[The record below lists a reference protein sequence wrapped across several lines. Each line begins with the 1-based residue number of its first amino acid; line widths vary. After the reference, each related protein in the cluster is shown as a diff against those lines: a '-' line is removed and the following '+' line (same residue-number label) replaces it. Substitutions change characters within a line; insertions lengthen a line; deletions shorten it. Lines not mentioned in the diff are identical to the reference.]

1 MTWIIGKTDKFIWCG
16 FHVVLREF
24 VFRCHFQEKGGKVIR
39 LLKLLLASTLLGATA
54 VYADEA
60 PIKIG
65 VMNDMSSV
73 YALGAGRET
82 VEAVRMAIEDTGP
95 VLGKRVELIFADHQN
110 KPDIGSAIARRWY
123 DVEGVD
129 AVVDVPNSAVA
140 FAVQSLAKAK
150 KKTSLF
156 VGALSSDL
164 TGSKCDEYTTQWA
177 VDTYSLAHVMG
188 SALVKRGGNRWYF
201 IGADYVFGRA
211 LVKDTSAVIEANG
224 GKVLGAV
231 YAPLNS
237 SDFSS
242 FLLQAQPTNPNV
254 IGLANSSD
262 DTVNSIKQAVEF
274 GLTSKGATFAAYV
287 LFLEH
292 VQSITLEMGQGLL
305 LASPFYWNLTDETRA
320 WSKRFEE
327 KVGHPPD
334 WNPAMAYSA
343 VFHYLKAVKAAG
355 TRDAD
360 AVAAK
365 MRELPVNDFTTKD
378 GQVRIDGRVLRNLY
392 LLQVKKP
399 EESKSKWDLYNVV
412 STVPGGQAF
421 RPLEEGG
428 CPLVKAGAAKP

>member
-1 MTWIIGKTDKFIWCG
+1 MRSLG
-16 FHVVLREF
+16 VVFAGALMW
-24 VFRCHFQEKGGKVIR
+24 
-39 LLKLLLASTLLGATA
+39 ASSAH
-54 VYADEA
+54 ADDP

-73 YALGAGRET
+73 YAVAGGRET
-82 VEAVRMAIEDTGP
+82 VEAVRMAIDDAGP
-95 VLGKRVELIFADHQN
+95 VLGKKAELIFADHQN
-110 KPDIGSAIARRWY
+110 KPDVGSAIARRWY

-140 FAVQSLAKAK
+140 FAVQILAKEK
-150 KKTSLF
+150 KKISLF
-156 VGALSSDL
+156 VGALSSDV
-164 TGSKCDEYTTQWA
+164 TGPKCDNYTTQWA

-188 SALVKRGGNRWYF
+188 AAVLKRGGNRWF
-201 IGADYVFGRA
+201 FLGADYVFGRA
-211 LVKDTSAVIEANG
+211 LVRDTSAVIEANG

-231 YAPLNS
+231 YAPLNT

-274 GLTSKGATFAAYV
+274 GLTSNGATFAAYV

-292 VQSITLEMGQGLL
+292 VQSITLKAAHGLL
-305 LASPFYWNLTDETRA
+305 LANPFYWDLNDETRA

-327 KVGHPPD
+327 KIGHPPD
-334 WNPAMAYSA
+334 WDPAMSYSA

-355 TRDAD
+355 SRDAD

-378 GQVRIDGRVLRNLY
+378 GKVRIDGRVLRNLY

-399 EESKSKWDLYNVV
+399 EESKGKWDLYNVV
-412 STVPGGQAF
+412 ATVPGDEAF
-421 RPLEEGG
+421 RPLQDGG
-428 CPLVKAGAAKP
+428 CPLVKAGSAKP

>member
-1 MTWIIGKTDKFIWCG
+1 MW
-16 FHVVLREF
+16 
-24 VFRCHFQEKGGKVIR
+24 
-39 LLKLLLASTLLGATA
+39 ASSAR
-54 VYADEA
+54 ADDA

-73 YALGAGRET
+73 YAVAGGRET
-82 VEAVRMAIEDTGP
+82 VEAVRMAIDDAGP
-95 VLGKRVELIFADHQN
+95 VLGKKAELIFADHQN
-110 KPDIGSAIARRWY
+110 KPDVGSAIARRWY

-140 FAVQSLAKAK
+140 FAVQSLAKEK
-150 KKTSLF
+150 KKISLF
-156 VGALSSDL
+156 VGALSSDV
-164 TGSKCDEYTTQWA
+164 TGPKCDNYTTQWA

-188 SALVKRGGNRWYF
+188 AAVLKRGGNRWF
-201 IGADYVFGRA
+201 FLGADYVFGRA
-211 LVKDTSAVIEANG
+211 LVRDTSAVIEANG

-231 YAPLNS
+231 YAPLNT

-274 GLTSKGATFAAYV
+274 GLTSNGATFAAYV

-292 VQSITLEMGQGLL
+292 VQSITLKTGHGLL
-305 LASPFYWNLTDETRA
+305 LANPFYWDLNDETRA

-327 KVGHPPD
+327 RIGHPPD
-334 WNPAMAYSA
+334 WDPAMSYSA
-343 VFHYLKAVKAAG
+343 VFHYLKAVNAAG
-355 TRDAD
+355 SRDAD

-378 GQVRIDGRVLRNLY
+378 GKVRIDGRVLRNLY

-399 EESKSKWDLYNVV
+399 EESKGKWDLYNVV
-412 STVPGGQAF
+412 ATVPGDEAF
-421 RPLEEGG
+421 RPLQDGG
-428 CPLVKAGAAKP
+428 CPLVKAGSAKP

>member
-1 MTWIIGKTDKFIWCG
+1 MRCLG
-16 FHVVLREF
+16 VVFAGALMW
-24 VFRCHFQEKGGKVIR
+24 
-39 LLKLLLASTLLGATA
+39 ASSAR
-54 VYADEA
+54 ADDA

-73 YALGAGRET
+73 YAVAGGRET
-82 VEAVRMAIEDTGP
+82 VEAVRMAIDDAGP
-95 VLGKRVELIFADHQN
+95 VLGKKAELVFADHQN
-110 KPDIGSAIARRWY
+110 KPDVGSAIARRWY
-123 DVEGVD
+123 DVESVD

-140 FAVQSLAKAK
+140 FAVQSLAKEK
-150 KKTSLF
+150 KKISLF
-156 VGALSSDL
+156 VGALSSDV
-164 TGSKCDEYTTQWA
+164 TGPKCDNYTTQWA

-188 SALVKRGGNRWYF
+188 AAVLKRGGNRWF
-201 IGADYVFGRA
+201 FLGADYVFGRA
-211 LVKDTSAVIEANG
+211 LVRDTSAVIEANG

-231 YAPLNS
+231 YAPLNT

-274 GLTSKGATFAAYV
+274 GLTSNGATFAAYV

-292 VQSITLEMGQGLL
+292 VQSITLKTAHGLL
-305 LASPFYWNLTDETRA
+305 LANPFYWDLNDETRA

-327 KVGHPPD
+327 KIGHPPD
-334 WNPAMAYSA
+334 WDPAMSYSA
-343 VFHYLKAVKAAG
+343 VFHYLKAVNAAG
-355 TRDAD
+355 SREAD

-378 GQVRIDGRVLRNLY
+378 GKVRIDGRVLRNLY

-399 EESKSKWDLYNVV
+399 EESKGKWDLYNVV
-412 STVPGGQAF
+412 ATVPGDEAF
-421 RPLEEGG
+421 RPLQDGG
-428 CPLVKAGAAKP
+428 CPLVKAGSAKP

>member
-1 MTWIIGKTDKFIWCG
+1 MRSLG
-16 FHVVLREF
+16 VVFAGALMW
-24 VFRCHFQEKGGKVIR
+24 
-39 LLKLLLASTLLGATA
+39 ASSAH
-54 VYADEA
+54 ADDP

-73 YALGAGRET
+73 YAVAGGRET
-82 VEAVRMAIEDTGP
+82 VEAVRMAIDDAGP
-95 VLGKRVELIFADHQN
+95 VLGKKAELIFADHQN
-110 KPDIGSAIARRWY
+110 KPDVGSAIARRWY

-140 FAVQSLAKAK
+140 FAVQSLAKEK
-150 KKTSLF
+150 KKISLF
-156 VGALSSDL
+156 VGALSSDV
-164 TGSKCDEYTTQWA
+164 TGPKCDTYTTQWA

-188 SALVKRGGNRWYF
+188 AAVLKRGGNRWF
-201 IGADYVFGRA
+201 FLGADYVFGRA
-211 LVKDTSAVIEANG
+211 LVRDTSAVIEANG

-231 YAPLNS
+231 YAPLNT

-274 GLTSKGATFAAYV
+274 GLTSNGATFAAYV

-292 VQSITLEMGQGLL
+292 VQSITLKAAHGLL
-305 LASPFYWNLTDETRA
+305 LANPFYWDLNDETRA
-320 WSKRFEE
+320 WSKRFEG
-327 KVGHPPD
+327 KIGHPPD
-334 WNPAMAYSA
+334 WDPAMSYSA

-355 TRDAD
+355 SRDAD

-378 GQVRIDGRVLRNLY
+378 GKVRIDGRVLRNLY

-399 EESKSKWDLYNVV
+399 EESKGKWDLYNVV
-412 STVPGGQAF
+412 ATVPGDEAF
-421 RPLEEGG
+421 RPLQDGG
-428 CPLVKAGAAKP
+428 CPLVKAGSAKP

>member
-1 MTWIIGKTDKFIWCG
+1 VRG
-16 FHVVLREF
+16 
-24 VFRCHFQEKGGKVIR
+24 
-39 LLKLLLASTLLGATA
+39 LKLLVASTLLSVTA
-54 VYADEA
+54 VYADE

-65 VMNDMSSV
+65 VLNDMSSV
-73 YALGAGRET
+73 YAVGAGRET
-82 VEAVRMAIEDTGP
+82 VEAVRLAIEDAGP
-95 VLGKRVELIFADHQN
+95 VLGKKVELISADHQN
-110 KPDIGSAIARRWY
+110 KPDIGSAIVRRWY

-140 FAVQSLAKAK
+140 FAVQSLAKEK
-150 KKTSLF
+150 KKISLF

-164 TGSKCDEYTTQWA
+164 TGPKCDAYTTQWA
-177 VDTYSLAHVMG
+177 VDTYSLAHVLG
-188 SALVKRGGNRWYF
+188 TAIVKRGGNRWYF
-201 IGADYVFGRA
+201 LGADYVFGRA
-211 LVKDTSAVIEANG
+211 LVKDTSAVVEANG
-224 GKVLGAV
+224 GKVLGSV
-231 YAPLNS
+231 YAPLNT

-274 GLTSKGATFAAYV
+274 GLTSNGATFAAYV
-287 LFLEH
+287 LFLQH
-292 VQSITLEMGQGLL
+292 VQSITLKTAQGLL
-305 LASPFYWNLTDETRA
+305 LASPFYWDLNEETRA
-320 WSKRFEE
+320 WSKRFEAR
-327 KVGHPPD
+327 VGHPPD

-365 MRELPVNDFTTKD
+365 MRELPVNDFATKD
-378 GQVRIDGRVLRNLY
+378 GKVRIDGRVLRNLY

-399 EESKSKWDLYNVV
+399 EESRSKWDLYNVV
-412 STVPGGQAF
+412 STIPGSEAF

-428 CPLVKAGAAKP
+428 CPLAGAGAAKP

>member
-1 MTWIIGKTDKFIWCG
+1 MRW
-16 FHVVLREF
+16 
-24 VFRCHFQEKGGKVIR
+24 
-39 LLKLLLASTLLGATA
+39 LGAVFA
-54 VYADEA
+54 GALMWASSARADDA

-73 YALGAGRET
+73 YAVAGGRET
-82 VEAVRMAIEDTGP
+82 VEAVRMAIDDAGP
-95 VLGKRVELIFADHQN
+95 VLGKNAELIFADHQN
-110 KPDIGSAIARRWY
+110 KPDVGSAIARRWY

-140 FAVQSLAKAK
+140 FAVQSLAKEK
-150 KKTSLF
+150 KKISLF
-156 VGALSSDL
+156 VGALSSDV
-164 TGSKCDEYTTQWA
+164 TGRKCDNYTTQWA

-188 SALVKRGGNRWYF
+188 AAVLKRGGNRWF
-201 IGADYVFGRA
+201 FLGADYVFGRA
-211 LVKDTSAVIEANG
+211 LVRDTSAVIEANG

-231 YAPLNS
+231 YAPLNT

-274 GLTSKGATFAAYV
+274 GLTSNGATFAAYV

-292 VQSITLEMGQGLL
+292 VQSITLKTAHGLL
-305 LASPFYWNLTDETRA
+305 LANPFYWDLNDETRA

-327 KVGHPPD
+327 KIGHPPD
-334 WNPAMAYSA
+334 WDPAMSYSA

-355 TRDAD
+355 SRDAD

-378 GQVRIDGRVLRNLY
+378 GKVRIDGRVLRNLY

-399 EESKSKWDLYNVV
+399 EESKGKWDLYNVV
-412 STVPGGQAF
+412 GTVPGDEAF
-421 RPLEEGG
+421 RPLQDGG
-428 CPLVKAGAAKP
+428 CPLVKAGSAKP

>member
-1 MTWIIGKTDKFIWCG
+1 MRSLG
-16 FHVVLREF
+16 VVFAGALMW
-24 VFRCHFQEKGGKVIR
+24 
-39 LLKLLLASTLLGATA
+39 ASSAH
-54 VYADEA
+54 ADDP

-73 YALGAGRET
+73 YAVAGGRET
-82 VEAVRMAIEDTGP
+82 VEAVRMAIDDAGP
-95 VLGKRVELIFADHQN
+95 VLGKKAELIFADHQN
-110 KPDIGSAIARRWY
+110 KPDVGSAIARRWY

-140 FAVQSLAKAK
+140 FAVQSLAKEK
-150 KKTSLF
+150 KKISLF
-156 VGALSSDL
+156 VGALSSDV
-164 TGSKCDEYTTQWA
+164 TGPKCDNYTTQWA

-188 SALVKRGGNRWYF
+188 AAVLKRGGNRWF
-201 IGADYVFGRA
+201 FLGADYVFGRA
-211 LVKDTSAVIEANG
+211 LVRDTSAVIEANG

-231 YAPLNS
+231 YAPLNT

-274 GLTSKGATFAAYV
+274 GLTSNGATFAAYV

-292 VQSITLEMGQGLL
+292 VQSITLKAAHGLL
-305 LASPFYWNLTDETRA
+305 LANPFYWDLNDETRA

-327 KVGHPPD
+327 KIGHPPD
-334 WNPAMAYSA
+334 WDPAMSYSA

-355 TRDAD
+355 SRDAD

-365 MRELPVNDFTTKD
+365 MRELPVDDFTTKD
-378 GQVRIDGRVLRNLY
+378 GKVRIDGRVLRNLY

-399 EESKSKWDLYNVV
+399 EESKGKWDLYNVV
-412 STVPGGQAF
+412 ATVPGDEAF
-421 RPLEEGG
+421 RPLQDGG
-428 CPLVKAGAAKP
+428 CPLVKAGSAKP

>member
-1 MTWIIGKTDKFIWCG
+1 MRSLG
-16 FHVVLREF
+16 VVFAGALMW
-24 VFRCHFQEKGGKVIR
+24 
-39 LLKLLLASTLLGATA
+39 ASSAH
-54 VYADEA
+54 ADDP

-73 YALGAGRET
+73 YAVAGGRET
-82 VEAVRMAIEDTGP
+82 VEAVRMAIDDAGP
-95 VLGKRVELIFADHQN
+95 VLGKKAELIFADHQN
-110 KPDIGSAIARRWY
+110 KPDVGSAIARRWY

-140 FAVQSLAKAK
+140 FAVQSLAKEK
-150 KKTSLF
+150 KKISLF
-156 VGALSSDL
+156 VGALSSDV
-164 TGSKCDEYTTQWA
+164 TGPKCDNYTTQWA

-188 SALVKRGGNRWYF
+188 AAVLKRGGNRWF
-201 IGADYVFGRA
+201 FLGADYVFGRA
-211 LVKDTSAVIEANG
+211 LVRDTSAVIEANG

-231 YAPLNS
+231 YAPLNT

-274 GLTSKGATFAAYV
+274 GLTSNGATFAAYV

-292 VQSITLEMGQGLL
+292 VQSITLKTAHGLL
-305 LASPFYWNLTDETRA
+305 LANPFYWDLNDETRA

-327 KVGHPPD
+327 KIGHPPD
-334 WNPAMAYSA
+334 WDPAMSYSA
-343 VFHYLKAVKAAG
+343 VFHYLKAVNAAG
-355 TRDAD
+355 SRDAD

-378 GQVRIDGRVLRNLY
+378 GKVRIDGRVLRNLY

-399 EESKSKWDLYNVV
+399 EESKGKWDLYNVV
-412 STVPGGQAF
+412 ATVPGDEAF
-421 RPLEEGG
+421 RPLQDGG
-428 CPLVKAGAAKP
+428 CPLVKAGSAKP

>member
-1 MTWIIGKTDKFIWCG
+1 MRSLG
-16 FHVVLREF
+16 VVFAGALMW
-24 VFRCHFQEKGGKVIR
+24 
-39 LLKLLLASTLLGATA
+39 ASSAH
-54 VYADEA
+54 ADDP

-73 YALGAGRET
+73 YAVAGGRET
-82 VEAVRMAIEDTGP
+82 VEAVRMAIDDAGP
-95 VLGKRVELIFADHQN
+95 VLGKKAELIFADHQN
-110 KPDIGSAIARRWY
+110 KPDVGSAIARRWY

-140 FAVQSLAKAK
+140 FAVQSLAKEK
-150 KKTSLF
+150 KKISLF
-156 VGALSSDL
+156 VGALSSDV
-164 TGSKCDEYTTQWA
+164 TGPKCDNYTTQWA

-188 SALVKRGGNRWYF
+188 AAVLKRGGNRWF
-201 IGADYVFGRA
+201 FLGADYVFGRA
-211 LVKDTSAVIEANG
+211 LVRDTSAVIEANG

-231 YAPLNS
+231 YAPLNT

-274 GLTSKGATFAAYV
+274 GLTSNGATFAAYV

-292 VQSITLEMGQGLL
+292 VQSITLKAAHGLL
-305 LASPFYWNLTDETRA
+305 LANPFYWDLNDETCA

-327 KVGHPPD
+327 KIGHPPD
-334 WNPAMAYSA
+334 WDPAMSYSA

-355 TRDAD
+355 SRDAD

-378 GQVRIDGRVLRNLY
+378 GKVRIDGRVLRNLY

-399 EESKSKWDLYNVV
+399 EESKGKWDLYNVV
-412 STVPGGQAF
+412 ATVPGDEAF
-421 RPLEEGG
+421 RPLQDGG
-428 CPLVKAGAAKP
+428 CPLVKAGSAKP

>member
-1 MTWIIGKTDKFIWCG
+1 MRCLG
-16 FHVVLREF
+16 VVF
-24 VFRCHFQEKGGKVIR
+24 AGA
-39 LLKLLLASTLLGATA
+39 LLWASSAR
-54 VYADEA
+54 ADDV

-73 YALGAGRET
+73 YAVAGGRET
-82 VEAVRMAIEDTGP
+82 VEAVRMAIDDAGP
-95 VLGKRVELIFADHQN
+95 VLGKKAELIFADHQN
-110 KPDIGSAIARRWY
+110 KPDVGSAIARRWY

-140 FAVQSLAKAK
+140 FAVQSLAKEK
-150 KKTSLF
+150 KKISLF
-156 VGALSSDL
+156 VGALSSDV
-164 TGSKCDEYTTQWA
+164 TGPKCDNYTTQWA

-188 SALVKRGGNRWYF
+188 AAVLKRGGNRWF
-201 IGADYVFGRA
+201 FLGADYVFGRA
-211 LVKDTSAVIEANG
+211 LVRDTSAVIEANG

-231 YAPLNS
+231 YAPLNT

-254 IGLANSSD
+254 VGLANSSD

-274 GLTSKGATFAAYV
+274 GLTSNGATFAAYV

-292 VQSITLEMGQGLL
+292 VQSITLKTAHGLL
-305 LASPFYWNLTDETRA
+305 LANPFYWDLNDETRA

-327 KVGHPPD
+327 KIGHPPD
-334 WNPAMAYSA
+334 WDPAMSYSA
-343 VFHYLKAVKAAG
+343 VFHYLKAVNAAG
-355 TRDAD
+355 SREAD

-378 GQVRIDGRVLRNLY
+378 GKVRIDGRVLRNLY

-399 EESKSKWDLYNVV
+399 EESKGKWDLYNVV
-412 STVPGGQAF
+412 ATVPGDEAF
-421 RPLEEGG
+421 RPLQDGG
-428 CPLVKAGAAKP
+428 CPLVKAGSAKP

>member
-1 MTWIIGKTDKFIWCG
+1 MRW
-16 FHVVLREF
+16 
-24 VFRCHFQEKGGKVIR
+24 
-39 LLKLLLASTLLGATA
+39 LGAVFA
-54 VYADEA
+54 GALMWASSARADDA

-73 YALGAGRET
+73 YAVAGGRET
-82 VEAVRMAIEDTGP
+82 VEAVRMAIDDAGP
-95 VLGKRVELIFADHQN
+95 VLGKKAELIFADHQN
-110 KPDIGSAIARRWY
+110 KPDVGSAIARRWY

-140 FAVQSLAKAK
+140 FAVQSLAKEK
-150 KKTSLF
+150 KKISLF
-156 VGALSSDL
+156 VGALSSDV
-164 TGSKCDEYTTQWA
+164 TGPKCDNYTTQWA

-188 SALVKRGGNRWYF
+188 AAVLKRGGNRWF
-201 IGADYVFGRA
+201 FLGADYVFGRA
-211 LVKDTSAVIEANG
+211 LVRDTSAVIEANG

-231 YAPLNS
+231 YAPLNT

-274 GLTSKGATFAAYV
+274 GLTSNGATFAAYV

-292 VQSITLEMGQGLL
+292 VQSITLKAAHGLL
-305 LASPFYWNLTDETRA
+305 LANPFYWDLNDETRA

-327 KVGHPPD
+327 KIGHPPD
-334 WNPAMAYSA
+334 WDPAMSYSA
-343 VFHYLKAVKAAG
+343 VFHYLKAVNAAG
-355 TRDAD
+355 SRDAD

-378 GQVRIDGRVLRNLY
+378 GKVRIDGRVLRNLY

-399 EESKSKWDLYNVV
+399 EESKGKWDLYNVV
-412 STVPGGQAF
+412 ATVPGDEAF
-421 RPLEEGG
+421 RPLQDGG
-428 CPLVKAGAAKP
+428 CPLVKAGSAKP

>member
-1 MTWIIGKTDKFIWCG
+1 MRW
-16 FHVVLREF
+16 
-24 VFRCHFQEKGGKVIR
+24 
-39 LLKLLLASTLLGATA
+39 LGAVFA
-54 VYADEA
+54 GALMWASSARADDA

-73 YALGAGRET
+73 YAVAGGRET
-82 VEAVRMAIEDTGP
+82 VEAVRMAIDDAGP
-95 VLGKRVELIFADHQN
+95 VLGKKAELIFADHQN
-110 KPDIGSAIARRWY
+110 KPDVGSAIARRWY

-129 AVVDVPNSAVA
+129 AVVDIPNSAVA
-140 FAVQSLAKAK
+140 FAVQSLAKEK
-150 KKTSLF
+150 KKISLF
-156 VGALSSDL
+156 VGALSSDV
-164 TGSKCDEYTTQWA
+164 TGPKCDNYTTQWA

-188 SALVKRGGNRWYF
+188 AAVLKRGGNRWF
-201 IGADYVFGRA
+201 FLGADYVFGRA
-211 LVKDTSAVIEANG
+211 LVRDTSAVIEANG

-231 YAPLNS
+231 YAPLNT

-274 GLTSKGATFAAYV
+274 GLTSNGATFAAYV

-292 VQSITLEMGQGLL
+292 VQSITLKTGHGLL
-305 LASPFYWNLTDETRA
+305 LANPFYWDLNDETRA

-327 KVGHPPD
+327 KIGHPPD
-334 WNPAMAYSA
+334 WDPAMSYSA
-343 VFHYLKAVKAAG
+343 VFHYLKAVQAAG
-355 TRDAD
+355 SRDAD

-378 GQVRIDGRVLRNLY
+378 GKVRIDGRVMRNLY

-399 EESKSKWDLYNVV
+399 EESKGKWDLYNVV
-412 STVPGGQAF
+412 ATVPGDEAF
-421 RPLEEGG
+421 RPLQDGG
-428 CPLVKAGAAKP
+428 CPLVKAGSAKP

>member
-1 MTWIIGKTDKFIWCG
+1 MK
-16 FHVVLREF
+16 
-24 VFRCHFQEKGGKVIR
+24 
-39 LLKLLLASTLLGATA
+39 LLKSIIAYALLTTT
-54 VYADEA
+54 VVHADDA

-95 VLGKRVELIFADHQN
+95 VLGKNVELIFADHQN

-129 AVVDVPNSAVA
+129 AVIDVPNSAVA
-140 FAVQSLAKAK
+140 FAVQSLAKDK
-150 KKTSLF
+150 KKLSLF

-164 TGSKCDEYTTQWA
+164 TGPKCDAYTTQWA

-188 SALVKRGGNRWYF
+188 SALVKRGGDRWYF
-201 IGADYVFGRA
+201 IGADYVFGRT
-211 LVKDTSAVIEANG
+211 LVKDTRSVIEANG

-274 GLTSKGATFAAYV
+274 GLTSNGATFAAYV

-292 VQSITLEMGQGLL
+292 VQSITLKTAQGLL
-305 LASPFYWNLTDETRA
+305 LASPYYWNLNDETRA

-327 KVGHPPD
+327 KIGHPPD

-365 MRELPVNDFTTKD
+365 MREIPVNDFTTRD
-378 GQVRIDGRVLRNLY
+378 GKVRADGRVLRNLY

-399 EESKSKWDLYNVV
+399 EDSKSKWDLYNVV
-412 STVPGGQAF
+412 ATVPGEQAF

-428 CPLVKAGAAKP
+428 CPQVKADPAKP

>member
-1 MTWIIGKTDKFIWCG
+1 MRYLGFLIASALVGMTAA
-16 FHVVLREF
+16 H
-24 VFRCHFQEKGGKVIR
+24 
-39 LLKLLLASTLLGATA
+39 
-54 VYADEA
+54 ADDA

-95 VLGKRVELIFADHQN
+95 VLGKKVELIFADHQN

-129 AVVDVPNSAVA
+129 AVIDVPNSAVA
-140 FAVQSLAKAK
+140 FAVQSLAKDK
-150 KKTSLF
+150 KKLSLF

-164 TGSKCDEYTTQWA
+164 TGPKCDPYTTQWA

-188 SALVKRGGNRWYF
+188 SAIVKRGGNRWYF

-274 GLTSKGATFAAYV
+274 GLTSNGATFAAYV

-292 VQSITLEMGQGLL
+292 VQSITLKTAQGLL
-305 LASPFYWNLTDETRA
+305 LASPYYWNLTDETRA

-327 KVGHPPD
+327 KIGHPPD

-343 VFHYLKAVKAAG
+343 VFHYLKAVNAAG

-365 MRELPVNDFTTKD
+365 MREIPVNDFTTKD
-378 GQVRIDGRVLRNLY
+378 GKVRADGRVLRNLY
-392 LLQVKKP
+392 LLQVKRP

-412 STVPGGQAF
+412 ATVPGDQAF
-421 RPLEEGG
+421 RPIEEGG
-428 CPLVKAGAAKP
+428 CPLVKAGSARP

>member
-1 MTWIIGKTDKFIWCG
+1 MRSLG
-16 FHVVLREF
+16 VVFAGALMW
-24 VFRCHFQEKGGKVIR
+24 
-39 LLKLLLASTLLGATA
+39 ASSAH
-54 VYADEA
+54 ADDP

-73 YALGAGRET
+73 YAVAGGRET
-82 VEAVRMAIEDTGP
+82 VEAVRMAIDDAGP
-95 VLGKRVELIFADHQN
+95 VLGKKAELIFADHQN
-110 KPDIGSAIARRWY
+110 KPDVGSAIARRWY

-140 FAVQSLAKAK
+140 FAVQSLAKEK
-150 KKTSLF
+150 KKISLF
-156 VGALSSDL
+156 VGALSSDV
-164 TGSKCDEYTTQWA
+164 TGPKCDNYTTQWA

-188 SALVKRGGNRWYF
+188 AAVLKRGGNRWF
-201 IGADYVFGRA
+201 FLGADYVFGRA
-211 LVKDTSAVIEANG
+211 LVRDTSAVIEANG

-231 YAPLNS
+231 YAPLNT

-274 GLTSKGATFAAYV
+274 GLTSNGATFAAYV

-292 VQSITLEMGQGLL
+292 VQSITLKAAHGLL
-305 LASPFYWNLTDETRA
+305 LANPFYWDLNDETRA

-327 KVGHPPD
+327 KIGHPPD
-334 WNPAMAYSA
+334 WDPAMSYSA
-343 VFHYLKAVKAAG
+343 VFHYLKAVNAAG
-355 TRDAD
+355 SRDAD

-378 GQVRIDGRVLRNLY
+378 GKVRIDGRVLRNLY

-399 EESKSKWDLYNVV
+399 EESKGKWDLYNVV
-412 STVPGGQAF
+412 ATVPGDEAF
-421 RPLEEGG
+421 RPLQDGG
-428 CPLVKAGAAKP
+428 CPLVKAGSAKP